1 MQVLRPEVKAQRAAR
16 EASEGRDQ
24 GGSVT
29 AVVRDTPRAGRAT
42 VKVLGCILSA
52 GKPWHIK
59 E

>member
-42 VKVLGCILSA
+42 VEVLGVF
-52 GKPWHIK
+52 
-59 E
+59 